1 VRSRTNLV
9 YGDDQAWVPT
19 KTAAGFIL
27 EDGAGAEYGTADFIA
42 RDERRDEGVEIW
54 YPQQPEADLTSPVN
68 TPVIPIE
75 SLQVGD
81 IDDHTCA
88 VEDTSTVG
96 KSIIS
101 HPPLPIV
108 PWQAPLDEQQPQNPS
123 DADSHLDDVTTKSAH
138 LSVIVKDYSSPAPL
152 SDMTRRHESGRRLTW
167 DTSEDGY
174 LVKDSVQ
181 CSPATAS
188 TQTPDKMD
196 TAPMVLLDRDAFLM
210 QHFTQKLAP
219 WMDCCDP
226 ARHFAQEVPRRA
238 LYTNVLLYAVLAL
251 SSRHLSLTD
260 GGDTVEASFYHGRCM
275 ELMTFLLSNPATFYD
290 DNLVATLVCMRTYEE
305 LDEKADN
312 FIHLQGIGRLLHAV
326 PTFAH
331 SGGLAEAAS
340 WQALRQDIYVA
351 VRNETQP
358 SFDLDTYNTTQAFEF
373 RDDSSCAKAIT
384 LIFGRLL
391 RLTYSPTQPMPLDA
405 WRELEHHVELWN
417 TQRSRIF
424 RPLFMKDANVNENQ
438 PFPIIRLINPAQVVA
453 LQYRSACIVLLRQH
467 RLRDHA
473 VGSFEAVKER
483 RIAERELIA
492 ALGNV
497 IGLAESNAWVG
508 NANFTAHHM
517 LRSSAYTAISI
528 SEREFC

>member
-167 DTSEDGY
+167 DTSEYGY

-358 SFDLDTYNTTQAFEF
+358 SFDLDAYNTSQAFEF
-373 RDDSSCAKAIT
+373 RDDASCAKAIT

-391 RLTYSPTQPMPLDA
+391 RLTYSPTQPMPLDV
-405 WRELEHHVELWN
+405 WKELEHHVELWN